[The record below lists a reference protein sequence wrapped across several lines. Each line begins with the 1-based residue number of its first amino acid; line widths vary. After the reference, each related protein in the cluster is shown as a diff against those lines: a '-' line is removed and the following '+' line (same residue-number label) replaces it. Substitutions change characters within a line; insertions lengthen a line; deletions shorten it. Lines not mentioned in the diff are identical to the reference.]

1 MMLDCDKVVTLVRH
15 VATADGDAYPCT
27 IIPGC
32 SWQTTDGDNLGESG
46 EAPGSGYVV
55 HIPEECV
62 PDILPTPGDFMALG
76 AVQAVTGRKDLQ
88 GLRHFRVSKVIDN
101 RKGVF
106 LRHVKVVGA

>member
-1 MMLDCDKVVTLVRH
+1 MLDCNKTVTLVRH
-15 VATADGDAYPCT
+15 VATTAGDTYPCT
-27 IIPGC
+27 VIHGC
-32 SWQTTDGDNLGESG
+32 SWQATDGDILGASG

-55 HIPEECV
+55 HIPEERV

-88 GLRHFRVSKVIDN
+88 GLQHFRVSKVIDN
-101 RKGVF
+101 CKGIF